1 MHCGADVRNV
11 AERQT
16 LLVPCRRVINGIQSG
31 EMRHLFNP
39 ENVFLSDHGGG
50 AGGQ

>member
-1 MHCGADVRNV
+1 M
-11 AERQT
+11 AERRT
-16 LLVPCRRVINGIQSG
+16 LLVLCRRVINGIQSG